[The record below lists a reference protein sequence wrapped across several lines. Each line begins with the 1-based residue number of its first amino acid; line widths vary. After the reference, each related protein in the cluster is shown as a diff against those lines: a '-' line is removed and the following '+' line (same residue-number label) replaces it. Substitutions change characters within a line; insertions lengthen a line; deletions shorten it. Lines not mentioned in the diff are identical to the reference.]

1 MGYKQHEVIFD
12 LNTFAVATG
21 LREHNNS
28 AAELIKSIKLVTSL
42 FPNINLSIGVS
53 NLSFSFRGNLI
64 IRESLHS
71 VFLAH
76 ALKAG
81 LNLGIVN
88 VNKSINANELN
99 HNVRSLCE
107 QLIFNSKEVLI
118 DEVVAKFGNQKRV
131 ERALKLNEA

>member
-1 MGYKQHEVIFD
+1 MGYKQHELTFD

-28 AAELIKSIKLVTSL
+28 AAELLKSIKLVTVL
-42 FPNINLSIGVS
+42 FPNVNLSVGVS

-88 VNKSINANELN
+88 VNKSINASELDSN
-99 HNVRSLCE
+99 IKSLCE
-107 QLIFNSKEVLI
+107 QLIFNTEGLQI
-118 DEVVAKFGNQKRV
+118 DEVVAKFSGQKRGG
-131 ERALKLNEA
+131 RTLRLNEA

>member
-1 MGYKQHEVIFD
+1 MIFD

-28 AAELIKSIKLVTSL
+28 ATELIKSIKLVTSL
-42 FPNINLSIGVS
+42 FPSINLSIGVS

-71 VFLAH
+71 VFLAQ

-88 VNKSINANELN
+88 VNKSINASKLSPNIK
-99 HNVRSLCE
+99 SLCK
-107 QLIFNSKEVLI
+107 QLIFNTKEFLV
-118 DEVVAKFGNQKRV
+118 DEIVAKFSGQNRTEQTP
-131 ERALKLNEA
+131 KLNEA

>member
-1 MGYKQHEVIFD
+1 MGYKQHELIFD

-28 AAELIKSIKLVTSL
+28 AVELIKSIKLVTVL

-71 VFLAH
+71 VFLAR

-88 VNKSINANELN
+88 VNSSVSVSKLN
-99 HNVRSLCE
+99 DNIKSLCE
-107 QLIFNSKEVLI
+107 QLIFNTKGLVI
-118 DEVVAKFGNQKRV
+118 DEIVAKLSNQKRV
-131 ERALKLNEA
+131 KRAPKSNSA